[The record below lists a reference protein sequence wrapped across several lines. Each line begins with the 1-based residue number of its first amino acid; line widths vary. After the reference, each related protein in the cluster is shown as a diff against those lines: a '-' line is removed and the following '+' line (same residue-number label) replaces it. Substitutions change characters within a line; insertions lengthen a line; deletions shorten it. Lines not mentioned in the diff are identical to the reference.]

1 MTNSI
6 RILSELFPKAI
17 NNCDSRSHIKIED
30 NANPSR
36 KISGAVRAVS
46 AKLHIL
52 STKERRFSSL
62 DLKIE
67 TAAPGQ
73 WRMSTQ
79 RLLHCVA

>member
-52 STKERRFSSL
+52 STVL
-62 DLKIE
+62 DLLK
-67 TAAPGQ
+67 PVSKRKKLG
-73 WRMSTQ
+73 
-79 RLLHCVA
+79 